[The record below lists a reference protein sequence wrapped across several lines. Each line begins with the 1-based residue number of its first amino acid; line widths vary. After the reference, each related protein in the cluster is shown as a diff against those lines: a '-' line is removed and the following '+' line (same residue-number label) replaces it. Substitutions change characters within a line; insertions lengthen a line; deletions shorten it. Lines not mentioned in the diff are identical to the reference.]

1 MVSTAIILAGGLGT
15 RLRSAVPD
23 LPKPMA
29 PVAGEP
35 FLAHQMRFWI
45 AQGITRFVLSVGYRH
60 EAIVAHFGRR
70 FEGASVEYVV
80 ETRPLGTGGGLLL
93 AAQCVAAVQQT
104 LLLNGDTY
112 FDVPLRALEAAAR
125 QQRAD
130 WTFSLFE
137 SHDPARYM
145 GVGVSA
151 EGRIT
156 ALRDPSAPLANGGAY
171 LFRPAAVAALG
182 FKPGDALSLE
192 NDLFA
197 RAFAA
202 GQRFA
207 ALRCDG
213 AFIDIGVPHDFH
225 RAAAVIVPAR
235 APEPAHALAG

>member
-29 PVAGEP
+29 PVAGVP

-45 AQGITRFVLSVGYRH
+45 AQGIARFVLSVGYRH
-60 EAIVAHFGRR
+60 EAIVDHFGTS
-70 FEGASVEYVV
+70 FEGAAVEYVV
-80 ETRPLGTGGGLLL
+80 ETTPLGTGGGLLL
-93 AAQCVAAVQQT
+93 AAQRVAGEPLA

-112 FDVPLRALEAAAR
+112 FDVSLRALAGTAA
-125 QQRAD
+125 QHQAD
-130 WTFSLFE
+130 WTFALFE

-145 GVGVSA
+145 GVGVGPQ
-151 EGRIT
+151 GRIT
-156 ALRDPSAPLANGGAY
+156 ALRDPQAPLANGGVY
-171 LFRPAAVAALG
+171 LFRPASVAALG
-182 FKPGDALSLE
+182 FAPGQALSLE

-207 ALRCDG
+207 ARRCDG

-225 RAAAVIVPAR
+225 RAAAVVCAVR
-235 APEPAHALAG
+235 LTEPAHDFSD